1 MRFGP
6 IFFVAVLTSF
16 SACKSPYAGDRSQT
30 LGAPGGAG
38 QDEIMSHGRIE
49 ATREIRI
56 EIDELSGIDN
66 SVDPE
71 TGKITIISVGD
82 SDFKIFFNEFGPKFG
97 RGTADSASFKKVV
110 SNAGPGSQWEGVAI
124 DADGRFFVLE
134 ESPGVV
140 YVIDAARK
148 GLTQTITLDYKQEGL
163 RVEGFEENS
172 LGEGIALL
180 QNGHLLILKEKNPAM
195 LIEFGPDG
203 DEPYGVSP
211 ETLIAKREA
220 FKLSA
225 GEKIKYKPLKWWRFT
240 DKSRSFMQDLSE
252 LAVGPDGVLYA
263 LSDESN
269 RLARLESRLR
279 VKEDKVNI
287 KEYWDL
293 PKSMEHPEALT
304 FVGNA
309 PVVGVD
315 TKNGRE
321 NLFIFG
327 PLPE

>member
-1 MRFGP
+1 MRFCA
-6 IFFVAVLTSF
+6 IFFVVIAASLT
-16 SACKSPYAGDRSQT
+16 ACKSPRTGEYSQT
-30 LGAPGGAG
+30 VGAPDGTGL
-38 QDEIMSHGRIE
+38 DDIKSHGRIE
-49 ATREIRI
+49 STRAIRFGLD
-56 EIDELSGIDN
+56 EFSGMDSVID
-66 SVDPE
+66 PR
-71 TGKITIISVGD
+71 TGKVTIFGVGD
-82 SDFKIFFNEFGPKFG
+82 GGFEIIASEFSRDFTG
-97 RGTADSASFKKVV
+97 GTSNTAQLKKLVPR
-110 SNAGPGSQWEGVAI
+110 NGDGSQWEGISA
-124 DADGRFFVLE
+124 DANGLLFVLE
-134 ESPGVV
+134 ESPGTVHV
-140 YVIDAARK
+140 FDSSAKRLI
-148 GLTQTITLDYKQEGL
+148 QTITLDYKHEGL
-163 RVEGFEENS
+163 RAGDFEENS

-180 QNGHLLILKEKNPAM
+180 QNGHILILKEKDPAM

-211 ETLIAKREA
+211 ETLIAKREPFA
-220 FKLSA
+220 LSA

-252 LAVGPDGVLYA
+252 LAVGPDGILYA

-287 KEYWDL
+287 KAYWDL

-304 FVGNA
+304 FIGNA

-321 NLFIFG
+321 NLFVFG